1 MIRNTRGL
9 AALIVVALAG
19 PALADPP
26 KSLLERL
33 TERVGETLDVK
44 KDAALIQEVVDRGL
58 IERGRATLQVDAS
71 LLKRVIGNE
80 RYRARQAVRYFV
92 GDRILVEQNG
102 EINQRAEIAGVNKD
116 GTYSVKVWDKYSG
129 SYDPAVWDDEQ
140 NADARPIIDA
150 LTGRLPDPKKAE
162 WATTIDVTAA
172 DGTTT
177 QKTMFEPWLERPNE
191 RTITLTHDEVERLN
205 GVRNPGSNGESYMVN
220 GFLVDPKVDKVLAE
234 RIEGARQ
241 KLDDLIKSGKL
252 DLTLPQDA
260 KAANEKLG
268 EISNV
273 LRQYYLDMS
282 EANRMGYPDKP
293 EFQQLAS
300 QRDADQTMRVNG
312 QTLVGAMLKWG
323 VGVCFEQTAALGAI
337 GRAVGRVI
345 GVDFLA
351 VSGMISGGGH
361 SYGKLRFPDGK
372 SFLTDPSWLAQDAT
386 RGTEWLENIDFATFD
401 ARHWS
406 ARQIRGVDE
415 DMDHPTAFADPATR
429 AKISSPVAT
438 TAFEDV
444 LSAVVAQR
452 MKGDAA
458 LTKTAAVRSTVL
470 EFATEVPA
478 GTDRTV
484 LEAKVAADA
493 RGARG
498 ATVSTGITTLL
509 DDRIHA
515 ATDVGKDVRD
525 R

>member
-1 MIRNTRGL
+1 MIRTSRAL
-9 AALIVVALAG
+9 AALIVVVLAG

-26 KSLLERL
+26 RSLLERL
-33 TERVGETLDVK
+33 TERVGETLDLK
-44 KDAALIQEVVDRGL
+44 KDAALIKEVVDRGL
-58 IERGRATLQVDAS
+58 IERGRATLEVDAS

-92 GDRILVEQNG
+92 GDRVFVEQSG
-102 EINQRAEIAGVNKD
+102 DIHQRAEIAGVNKD

-129 SYDPAVWDDEQ
+129 AYDPAVWDDEH

-150 LTGRLPDPKKAE
+150 LTGRLPDPKQPE
-162 WATTIDVTAA
+162 WETTVDVVAP

-177 QKTMFEPWLERPNE
+177 QKKMFEPWLERPNE
-191 RTITLTHDEVERLN
+191 RTVTLTHDEIERLN
-205 GVRNPGSNGESYMVN
+205 GVRSPGASGESYTLN
-220 GFLVDPKVDKVLAE
+220 GFLVDPKVDVVLSE

-241 KLDDLIKSGKL
+241 KLDEIIKSGKL

-260 KAANEKLG
+260 TAAARKLD
-268 EISNV
+268 EISSV
-273 LRQYYLDMS
+273 LRQYYLDIS

-300 QRDADQTMRVNG
+300 QRDADPSMRVNG

-337 GRAVGRVI
+337 GRAVGRVV

-372 SFLTDPSWLAQDAT
+372 SFLSDPSWLAQDAT

-415 DMDHPTAFADPATR
+415 DMDHPTPFADPATR
-429 AKISSPVAT
+429 ARISSPVSGS
-438 TAFEDV
+438 AFEDV
-444 LSAVVAQR
+444 VSAVVAQR
-452 MKGDAA
+452 MKGDPT
-458 LTKTAAVRSTVL
+458 LTKVAATRSTVL
-470 EFATEVPA
+470 DFATEVPA

-484 LEAKVAADA
+484 LQAKVAADT

-498 ATVSTGITTLL
+498 SAISTGITTLL
-509 DDRIHA
+509 DDRIHG
-515 ATDVGKDVRD
+515 ATDPAKDVAD